1 MTLLSEA
8 SFLVTP
14 NGYKASK
21 LYAAIPTNGDGDMTF
36 TRATAATRV
45 DENGLVNYA
54 LGVEEVTNGDF
65 SNGSTDWTPFSSTF
79 VVSNANPYNG
89 NDTALFTALGVNGAK
104 VTQSITT
111 VIGNTYHLSCYAQYN
126 SGDNTFIEIE
136 GVLEYPNGLEV
147 SNSLNT
153 WTYLETSFTA
163 TSTTSV
169 VAIRERGGNN
179 NASCY
184 LYGLSVKE
192 VNNIP
197 RIDYTGGGCP
207 SILLEPQRTNLF
219 LRSEE
224 FDNAYW
230 TRTGAELTANAI
242 NSPTGVQSA
251 DFLVPGLAVSE
262 QRLRRDVSGISS
274 NTAYTLSVFAK
285 AGGYNYIAINHG
297 NYLIADHITYFDL
310 QNGVVATNAAGS
322 TPQITDL
329 GNGWYRCSVTRT
341 TTASQT
347 TISARYLAVQS
358 DNVPSFA
365 GDGTS
370 GIYLWGAQLEAGAY
384 PTSYIPT
391 TTATVTRNADVISKT
406 GISDLIGSTE
416 GTIFCQLQALA
427 NYSDFSRISI
437 SGANANDKIS
447 IGYNFGNG
455 IQAVVSVAG
464 SLIVNFNVGGNPITN
479 NNKIAF
485 KYKLNSFT
493 LFVNGVSLAT
503 LSSGAIFSASTLKN
517 IYFTDGDGS
526 SFPIYGKLSSL
537 ALWKTALTDQE
548 CINLTTL

>member
-1 MTLLSEA
+1 
-8 SFLVTP
+8 
-14 NGYKASK
+14 
-21 LYAAIPTNGDGDMTF
+21 
-36 TRATAATRV
+36 
-45 DENGLVNYA
+45 
-54 LGVEEVTNGDF
+54 
-65 SNGSTDWTPFSSTF
+65 
-79 VVSNANPYNG
+79 
-89 NDTALFTALGVNGAK
+89 
-104 VTQSITT
+104 
-111 VIGNTYHLSCYAQYN
+111 
-126 SGDNTFIEIE
+126 
-136 GVLEYPNGLEV
+136 
-147 SNSLNT
+147 
-153 WTYLETSFTA
+153 
-163 TSTTSV
+163 
-169 VAIRERGGNN
+169 
-179 NASCY
+179 
-184 LYGLSVKE
+184 
-192 VNNIP
+192 
-197 RIDYTGGGCP
+197 
-207 SILLEPQRTNLF
+207 
-219 LRSEE
+219 
-224 FDNAYW
+224 
-230 TRTGAELTANAI
+230 
-242 NSPTGVQSA
+242 
-251 DFLVPGLAVSE
+251 
-262 QRLRRDVSGISS
+262 
-274 NTAYTLSVFAK
+274 
-285 AGGYNYIAINHG
+285 
-297 NYLIADHITYFDL
+297 
-310 QNGVVATNAAGS
+310 
-322 TPQITDL
+322 
-329 GNGWYRCSVTRT
+329 
-341 TTASQT
+341 
-347 TISARYLAVQS
+347 LAVQS

>member
-1 MTLLSEA
+1 
-8 SFLVTP
+8 
-14 NGYKASK
+14 
-21 LYAAIPTNGDGDMTF
+21 
-36 TRATAATRV
+36 
-45 DENGLVNYA
+45 
-54 LGVEEVTNGDF
+54 
-65 SNGSTDWTPFSSTF
+65 
-79 VVSNANPYNG
+79 
-89 NDTALFTALGVNGAK
+89 
-104 VTQSITT
+104 
-111 VIGNTYHLSCYAQYN
+111 
-126 SGDNTFIEIE
+126 
-136 GVLEYPNGLEV
+136 
-147 SNSLNT
+147 
-153 WTYLETSFTA
+153 
-163 TSTTSV
+163 
-169 VAIRERGGNN
+169 
-179 NASCY
+179 
-184 LYGLSVKE
+184 
-192 VNNIP
+192 
-197 RIDYTGGGCP
+197 
-207 SILLEPQRTNLF
+207 
-219 LRSEE
+219 
-224 FDNAYW
+224 
-230 TRTGAELTANAI
+230 
-242 NSPTGVQSA
+242 
-251 DFLVPGLAVSE
+251 
-262 QRLRRDVSGISS
+262 
-274 NTAYTLSVFAK
+274 
-285 AGGYNYIAINHG
+285 
-297 NYLIADHITYFDL
+297 LIADHITYFDL

-493 LFVNGVSLAT
+493 LFVNEVWL
-503 LSSGAIFSASTLKN
+503 
-517 IYFTDGDGS
+517 
-526 SFPIYGKLSSL
+526 YGKPL
-537 ALWKTALTDQE
+537 
-548 CINLTTL
+548 